1 MSRKRSGSSRG
12 SSPHKPLPDNVVS
25 LAARRRP
32 ADTPSE
38 QYGALAPEFAA
49 WLMENARCSANQAE
63 EFVVSV
69 AHAIDALSRAD
80 SGFATTAWRSRDV
93 DHLLERVLTS
103 ELVEDDDETRAHI
116 AGDAAVFLQFLSAT
130 NRWTGQDEDLG
141 YALSTLT
148 SYIESRLASLPPTEV
163 DEPPVEPEVER
174 AALTVVP
181 VVARLDALLGW
192 IGERRPV
199 TATGALKRALVMEAF
214 DAVGGKR
221 EDLAPRKVQ
230 SMWDLPVLEQ
240 TWVVAA
246 MVDLISIGKTVVRPG
261 PAAPVWRDPDR
272 NPGEYLALCRDAV
285 THSLIVALGRR
296 GEGRLEAFHS
306 ALDEATAVV
315 LSAGLGEHPLPSDPE
330 ERLHALPVL
339 FPGMPVGP
347 SFLGSM
353 LVDRLEEFVAD
364 GILDD
369 ADGYRV
375 PTPLRPAVRAAVRI
389 LLGDTAPVALH
400 PPARCTL
407 RISLRD
413 SETPVWRR
421 VVVDN
426 SLSLLHLHFVIQ
438 SCFAWE
444 DYHLH
449 QFTKGE
455 PFTRGRV
462 YVPDDQVDDELA
474 NGFSDVVDEGT
485 VTIGTALPEAGAT
498 LTYLYDY
505 GDGWTHDIVV
515 ESVADFDAE
524 APRAACVD
532 GHGLAPAEDSGG
544 TWGWTD
550 MLAAADDPAHER
562 HDEVRQWLGLRAGER
577 VDSEWFDADEVNGQ
591 LRSLFG

>member
-246 MVDLISIGKTVVRPG
+246 MVDLISIGKTVVKPG
-261 PAAPVWRDPDR
+261 PAAPMWREPDR

-306 ALDEATAVV
+306 ALDAATAAV

-330 ERLHALPVL
+330 ERLHALSVL

-413 SETPVWRR
+413 SEPPVWRR

-562 HDEVRQWLGLRAGER
+562 HDEVRQWLGLRPGER

>member
-12 SSPHKPLPDNVVS
+12 SSTQPQPDNVVS
-25 LAARRRP
+25 LAQRRRP
-32 ADTPSE
+32 AGTPSE
-38 QYGALAPEFAA
+38 QYGALVPQFAG
-49 WLMENARCSANQAE
+49 WLVENAVCPPNRLE
-63 EFVVSV
+63 PLVVSV
-69 AHAIDALSRAD
+69 ANAIDTLSQANP
-80 SGFATTAWRSRDV
+80 GFAATHWHSRDV
-93 DHLLERVLTS
+93 DHLLEHVLTS
-103 ELVEDDDETRAHI
+103 DLVEDDDETWAHI
-116 AGDAAVFLQFLSAT
+116 AGDVIAFLRFLEAT
-130 NRWTGQDEDLG
+130 NRWTGTDHDLG
-141 YALSTLT
+141 YGLSTLV
-148 SYIESRLASLPPTEV
+148 SYVESKLASLPPV
-163 DEPPVEPEVER
+163 DESSVAPEVER
-174 AALTVVP
+174 AALTALP

-246 MVDLISIGKTVVRPG
+246 MVDLISIGKTVVKPG
-261 PAAPVWRDPDR
+261 PAAPVLREPDR
-272 NPGEYLALCRDAV
+272 NPDEYLALCRDAV

-306 ALDEATAVV
+306 ALDAATAAV

-330 ERLHALPVL
+330 ERLHALSVL

-413 SETPVWRR
+413 SEPPVWRR

-562 HDEVRQWLGLRAGER
+562 HDEVRQWLGLRPGER

>member
-1 MSRKRSGSSRG
+1 MA
-12 SSPHKPLPDNVVS
+12 PD
-25 LAARRRP
+25 
-32 ADTPSE
+32 
-38 QYGALAPEFAA
+38 FAW
-49 WLMENARCSANQAE
+49 WLVENAICPPNRVEQI
-63 EFVVSV
+63 VVSV
-69 AHAIDALSRAD
+69 ANAVDALSRA
-80 SGFATTAWRSRDV
+80 SKGFSATHWRSRDV

-103 ELVEDDDETRAHI
+103 DLVEDDDETRAHI
-116 AGDAAVFLQFLSAT
+116 AGDVTAFLRFLEAT
-130 NRWTGQDEDLG
+130 NRWTGADEDLG
-141 YALSTLT
+141 YGLSTLV
-148 SYIESRLASLPPTEV
+148 SYIESKLASLPRV
-163 DEPPVEPEVER
+163 DEPTIEPETER
-174 AALTVVP
+174 AALTALP
-181 VVARLDALLGW
+181 VVARLDALLDW

-246 MVDLISIGKTVVRPG
+246 MVDLTSIGKTVVKPG

-389 LLGDTAPVALH
+389 LLGDATPVAIH

-407 RISLRD
+407 RISLRN
-413 SETPVWRR
+413 SEPPVWRR
-421 VVVDN
+421 VVIDN

-474 NGFSDVVDEGT
+474 NGQDEVVDEGT
-485 VTIGTALPEAGAT
+485 VTIGTVLPKVGAT
-498 LTYLYDY
+498 LTYMYDY

-515 ESVADFDAE
+515 ESVADFDAN

-544 TWGWTD
+544 TWGWSD
-550 MLAAADDPAHER
+550 MLAAADDPSHER
-562 HDEVRQWLGLRAGER
+562 HDEVRQWLGLRPGER
-577 VDSEWFDADEVNGQ
+577 VDPEWFDRDDANEQ
-591 LRSLFG
+591 LRALFG

>member
-1 MSRKRSGSSRG
+1 M
-12 SSPHKPLPDNVVS
+12 
-25 LAARRRP
+25 
-32 ADTPSE
+32 
-38 QYGALAPEFAA
+38 APEFAA
-49 WLMENARCSANQAE
+49 WLMENAGCSANQAE
-63 EFVVSV
+63 DFVVSV
-69 AHAIDALSRAD
+69 AHAIDALSGAD

-246 MVDLISIGKTVVRPG
+246 MVDLISIGKTVAKPG
-261 PAAPVWRDPDR
+261 PAAPVWREPDR
-272 NPGEYLALCRDAV
+272 NPDEYLALCRDAV

-413 SETPVWRR
+413 SEPPVWRR

-562 HDEVRQWLGLRAGER
+562 HDEVRQWLGLRPGER

>member
-1 MSRKRSGSSRG
+1 M
-12 SSPHKPLPDNVVS
+12 PDNVVS
-25 LAARRRP
+25 LAERRRP
-32 ADTPSE
+32 AGTPSE
-38 QYGALAPEFAA
+38 QYGALVPEFAG
-49 WLMENARCSANQAE
+49 WLVENAVCPPNRLE
-63 EFVVSV
+63 PLVGSV
-69 AHAIDALSRAD
+69 ANAIDTLSQANP
-80 SGFATTAWRSRDV
+80 GFAATHWRSRDV
-93 DHLLERVLTS
+93 DHLLKRVLTS
-103 ELVEDDDETRAHI
+103 DLVEDDDETRAHI
-116 AGDAAVFLQFLSAT
+116 AGDVTAFLRFLAAT
-130 NRWTGQDEDLG
+130 NRWTGTDHDLG
-141 YALSTLT
+141 YGLSTLV
-148 SYIESRLASLPPTEV
+148 SYIESRLASLPPV
-163 DEPPVEPEVER
+163 DESPVEPETER
-174 AALTVVP
+174 AALTALP
-181 VVARLDALLGW
+181 VVARLEALLSW

-199 TATGALKRALVMEAF
+199 TATGALKRALVMDAF

-221 EDLAPRKVQ
+221 ADLAPRKVQ

-246 MVDLISIGKTVVRPG
+246 MVDLISIGKTVVKPG

-272 NPGEYLALCRDAV
+272 NPGEYLTLRRDAV
-285 THSLIVALGRR
+285 THSIRVALGRR

-306 ALDEATAVV
+306 ALDAATAAV
-315 LSAGLGEHPLPSDPE
+315 LSAGLGEHPLPSAPE
-330 ERLHALPVL
+330 ERLHALSVL
-339 FPGMPVGP
+339 FPGMPVEP

-353 LVDRLEEFVAD
+353 LVDRLDDLIAD
-364 GILDD
+364 GLLDN

-389 LLGDTAPVALH
+389 LLGDATPLAIH

-413 SETPVWRR
+413 SEPAVWRR

-462 YVPDDQVDDELA
+462 YVPDDQVEDELA
-474 NGFSDVVDEGT
+474 NGQDEVVDEGT
-485 VTIGTALPEAGAT
+485 VTIGTVLPKVGAT

-544 TWGWTD
+544 TWGWSD
-550 MLAAADDPAHER
+550 MLAAADDPSHER
-562 HDEVRQWLGLRAGER
+562 HHEVRQWLGLRAGER
-577 VDSEWFDADEVNGQ
+577 VDSEWFDADEVNDQ

>member
-1 MSRKRSGSSRG
+1 M
-12 SSPHKPLPDNVVS
+12 
-25 LAARRRP
+25 AP
-32 ADTPSE
+32 A
-38 QYGALAPEFAA
+38 FAG
-49 WLMENARCSANQAE
+49 WLVENAVCPPERVEQ
-63 EFVVSV
+63 FVVSV
-69 AHAIDALSRAD
+69 ANAIDALSQANP
-80 SGFATTAWRSRDV
+80 GYTATHWRRRDV

-103 ELVEDDDETRAHI
+103 NLVEDDETRVHI
-116 AGDAAVFLQFLSAT
+116 AGDVTAFLRFLEAT
-130 NRWTGQDEDLG
+130 NRWTGTEDDLEYG
-141 YALSTLT
+141 LSTLV
-148 SYIESRLASLPPTEV
+148 SYIESKLASLPPV
-163 DEPPVEPEVER
+163 DEPPIEPDAER
-174 AALTVVP
+174 AALAALP
-181 VVARLDALLGW
+181 VVARLEALLSW

-199 TATGALKRALVMEAF
+199 TATGALKRALVMDAF

-221 EDLAPRKVQ
+221 ADLAPRKVQ

-246 MVDLISIGKTVVRPG
+246 MVDLISIGKTVVKPG
-261 PAAPVWRDPDR
+261 PASPVWRDPDR
-272 NPGEYLALCRDAV
+272 NPDEYLTLCRDAV

-306 ALDEATAVV
+306 ALDAATAAV
-315 LSAGLGEHPLPSDPE
+315 LSAGLGAHPLPSDPE
-330 ERLHALPVL
+330 ERLRALPVL

-347 SFLGSM
+347 SVLGSM
-353 LVDRLEEFVAD
+353 LVDRLDDLVAD
-364 GILDD
+364 GLLDD

-389 LLGDTAPVALH
+389 LLGDATPVAIH

-413 SETPVWRR
+413 SEPAVWRR

-474 NGFSDVVDEGT
+474 NGQDEVVDEGT
-485 VTIGTALPEAGAT
+485 VTIGTVLPKVGAT

-544 TWGWTD
+544 TWGWSD
-550 MLAAADDPAHER
+550 MLAAADDPSHER
-562 HDEVRQWLGLRAGER
+562 HDEVRRWLGLRAGER
-577 VDSEWFDADEVNGQ
+577 VDSEWFDADEVNEQ

>member
-1 MSRKRSGSSRG
+1 MSRKHSGSSRG

-38 QYGALAPEFAA
+38 QYRALAPEFAA
-49 WLMENARCSANQAE
+49 WLMENAGCSANQAE
-63 EFVVSV
+63 EFVASV
-69 AHAIDALSRAD
+69 GHAIDALSRED

-148 SYIESRLASLPPTEV
+148 SYIESRLASLSPTEV
-163 DEPPVEPEVER
+163 DEPPVAPEVER

-199 TATGALKRALVMEAF
+199 TATGALKRALIMEAF

-230 SMWDLPVLEQ
+230 SMWDLPVLAQ

-246 MVDLISIGKTVVRPG
+246 MLDLISIGKTVVKPG
-261 PAAPVWRDPDR
+261 PAAPAWRYPDR
-272 NPGEYLALCRDAV
+272 NPGEYLTLCRDAV

-296 GEGRLEAFHS
+296 GEGRLVAFHS
-306 ALDEATAVV
+306 VLDEATAAV
-315 LSAGLGEHPLPSDPE
+315 LSAGFGEHPLPSGPD
-330 ERLHALPVL
+330 ERLHALSVL

-347 SFLGSM
+347 SLLGSM
-353 LVDRLEEFVAD
+353 LVDRLDDLVAD

-389 LLGDTAPVALH
+389 LLGDATPVAIH

-407 RISLRD
+407 RITLRD
-413 SETPVWRR
+413 SEPAVWRR

-449 QFTKGE
+449 QFTEDE
-455 PFTRGRV
+455 PFTGGCV
-462 YVPDDQVDDELA
+462 YVPDDQLDDELA
-474 NGFSDVVDEGT
+474 NGQDEVVDEGM
-485 VTIGTALPEAGAT
+485 VTIGTVLPDVGAS

-532 GHGLAPAEDSGG
+532 GQGLAPAEDSGG

-550 MLAAADDPAHER
+550 MLAAADDPTHER
-562 HDEVRQWLGLRAGER
+562 HDEIRQWLGLRRSER
-577 VDSEWFDADEVNGQ
+577 IDPEWFDRDDANEQ
-591 LRSLFG
+591 LRALFG

>member
-1 MSRKRSGSSRG
+1 M
-12 SSPHKPLPDNVVS
+12 S
-25 LAARRRP
+25 LAARRRR
-32 ADTPSE
+32 ADTPIE
-38 QYGALAPEFAA
+38 QYRTLAPEFAA
-49 WLMENARCSANQAE
+49 WLMENAGCPANQAE

-69 AHAIDALSRAD
+69 AHAIDALSGAD

-103 ELVEDDDETRAHI
+103 ELVEDDEETRAHI

-163 DEPPVEPEVER
+163 DEPPVEPEAER
-174 AALTVVP
+174 AALTAVP

-221 EDLAPRKVQ
+221 EDLAPRKIQ

-261 PAAPVWRDPDR
+261 PAAPVWRDPDW

-413 SETPVWRR
+413 SEPPVWRR

-577 VDSEWFDADEVNGQ
+577 VDSEWFDADELNGQ

>member
-1 MSRKRSGSSRG
+1 
-12 SSPHKPLPDNVVS
+12 
-25 LAARRRP
+25 
-32 ADTPSE
+32 
-38 QYGALAPEFAA
+38 
-49 WLMENARCSANQAE
+49 MENAGCSANQAE
-63 EFVVSV
+63 EFVASV
-69 AHAIDALSRAD
+69 GHAIDVLSRAD

-163 DEPPVEPEVER
+163 DEPPVEPEAER
-174 AALTVVP
+174 AALTAVP

-246 MVDLISIGKTVVRPG
+246 MVDLISIGKTVVKPG
-261 PAAPVWRDPDR
+261 PAAPVLREPDR
-272 NPGEYLALCRDAV
+272 NPDEYLALCRDAV

-306 ALDEATAVV
+306 ALDAATAAV

-330 ERLHALPVL
+330 ERLHALSVL

-413 SETPVWRR
+413 SEPPVWRR

-562 HDEVRQWLGLRAGER
+562 HDEVRQWLGLRPGER

>member
-12 SSPHKPLPDNVVS
+12 SSSQPLPDNVVS
-25 LAARRRP
+25 LAERRRP
-32 ADTPSE
+32 AGTPSE
-38 QYGALAPEFAA
+38 QYRALAPAFAG
-49 WLMENARCSANQAE
+49 WLVENAVCPPERVEQ
-63 EFVVSV
+63 FVVSV
-69 AHAIDALSRAD
+69 ANAIDALSQANP
-80 SGFATTAWRSRDV
+80 GYTATHWRRRDV

-103 ELVEDDDETRAHI
+103 NLVEDDETRVHI
-116 AGDAAVFLQFLSAT
+116 AGDVTAFLRFLEAT
-130 NRWTGQDEDLG
+130 NRWTGTEDDLEYG
-141 YALSTLT
+141 LSTLV
-148 SYIESRLASLPPTEV
+148 SYIESKLASLPPV
-163 DEPPVEPEVER
+163 DEPPIEPDAER
-174 AALTVVP
+174 AALAALP
-181 VVARLDALLGW
+181 VVARLEALLSW

-199 TATGALKRALVMEAF
+199 TATGALKRALVMDAF

-221 EDLAPRKVQ
+221 ADLAPRKVQ

-246 MVDLISIGKTVVRPG
+246 MVDLISIGKTVVKPG
-261 PAAPVWRDPDR
+261 PASPVWRDPDR
-272 NPGEYLALCRDAV
+272 NPDEYLTLCRDAV

-306 ALDEATAVV
+306 ALDAATAAV
-315 LSAGLGEHPLPSDPE
+315 LSAGLGAHPLPSDPE
-330 ERLHALPVL
+330 ERLRALPVL

-347 SFLGSM
+347 SVLGSM
-353 LVDRLEEFVAD
+353 LVDRLDDLVAD
-364 GILDD
+364 GLLDD

-389 LLGDTAPVALH
+389 LLGDATPVAIH

-413 SETPVWRR
+413 SEPAVWRR

-474 NGFSDVVDEGT
+474 NGQDEVVDEGT
-485 VTIGTALPEAGAT
+485 VTIGTVLPKVGAT

-544 TWGWTD
+544 TWGWSD
-550 MLAAADDPAHER
+550 MLAAADDPSHER
-562 HDEVRQWLGLRAGER
+562 HDEVRRWLGLRAGER
-577 VDSEWFDADEVNGQ
+577 VDSEWFDADEVNEQ

>member
-1 MSRKRSGSSRG
+1 M
-12 SSPHKPLPDNVVS
+12 
-25 LAARRRP
+25 
-32 ADTPSE
+32 
-38 QYGALAPEFAA
+38 
-49 WLMENARCSANQAE
+49 NQAE

-246 MVDLISIGKTVVRPG
+246 MVDLISIGKTVVKPG
-261 PAAPVWRDPDR
+261 PAAPMWRDPDR

-285 THSLIVALGRR
+285 THSLIVALGRH

-413 SETPVWRR
+413 SEPPVWRR

-515 ESVADFDAE
+515 ESVANFDAE
-524 APRAACVD
+524 ASRAACVD

-591 LRSLFG
+591 LRSQFG

>member
-1 MSRKRSGSSRG
+1 M
-12 SSPHKPLPDNVVS
+12 
-25 LAARRRP
+25 
-32 ADTPSE
+32 
-38 QYGALAPEFAA
+38 
-49 WLMENARCSANQAE
+49 
-63 EFVVSV
+63 
-69 AHAIDALSRAD
+69 
-80 SGFATTAWRSRDV
+80 

-116 AGDAAVFLQFLSAT
+116 AGDVIAFLRFLEAT
-130 NRWTGQDEDLG
+130 NRWTGTDHDLG
-141 YALSTLT
+141 YGLSTLV
-148 SYIESRLASLPPTEV
+148 SYVESKLASLPRV
-163 DEPPVEPEVER
+163 DESPIEPEAER

-230 SMWDLPVLEQ
+230 SMWDLSVLAQ

-246 MVDLISIGKTVVRPG
+246 MLDLISIGKTVVKPG

-272 NPGEYLALCRDAV
+272 NPGEYLTLCRDAV
-285 THSLIVALGRR
+285 TQSLVVALGRR
-296 GEGRLEAFHS
+296 GEGRLVAFHS
-306 ALDEATAVV
+306 VLDEATAAV
-315 LSAGLGEHPLPSDPE
+315 LSAGLGEHPLPSGPE
-330 ERLHALPVL
+330 ERLHALSVL

-347 SFLGSM
+347 SLLGSM
-353 LVDRLEEFVAD
+353 LVDRLDDLVAD

-389 LLGDTAPVALH
+389 LLGDATPVAIH

-407 RISLRD
+407 RITLRD
-413 SETPVWRR
+413 SEPAVWRR

-449 QFTKGE
+449 QFTEGE
-455 PFTRGRV
+455 PFTGGCV
-462 YVPDDQVDDELA
+462 YVPDDQRDDELA
-474 NGFSDVVDEGT
+474 NGQDEVVDEGM
-485 VTIGTALPEAGAT
+485 VTIGTALPEVGAS

-532 GHGLAPAEDSGG
+532 GQGLAPAEDSGG

-562 HDEVRQWLGLRAGER
+562 HDEIRQWLGLRPGER
-577 VDSEWFDADEVNGQ
+577 VDPEWFDRDDANGQ
-591 LRSLFG
+591 LRALFG

>member
-12 SSPHKPLPDNVVS
+12 SSTQPQPDNVVS
-25 LAARRRP
+25 LAERRRL
-32 ADTPSE
+32 AGTPKE
-38 QYGALAPEFAA
+38 QYRALAPDFAG
-49 WLMENARCSANQAE
+49 WLVENAICPPNRVEQI
-63 EFVVSV
+63 VVSV
-69 AHAIDALSRAD
+69 ANAVDALSRA
-80 SGFATTAWRSRDV
+80 SKGFSATHWRSRDV

-103 ELVEDDDETRAHI
+103 DLVEDDDETRAHI
-116 AGDAAVFLQFLSAT
+116 AGDVTAFLRFLEAT
-130 NRWTGQDEDLG
+130 NRWTGADEDLG
-141 YALSTLT
+141 YGLSTLV
-148 SYIESRLASLPPTEV
+148 SYIESKLASLPRV
-163 DEPPVEPEVER
+163 DEPTIEPETER
-174 AALTVVP
+174 AALTALP
-181 VVARLDALLGW
+181 VVARLDALLDW

-246 MVDLISIGKTVVRPG
+246 MVDLTSIGKTVVKPG

-389 LLGDTAPVALH
+389 LLGDATPVAIH

-407 RISLRD
+407 RISLRN
-413 SETPVWRR
+413 SEPPVWRR
-421 VVVDN
+421 VVIDN

-474 NGFSDVVDEGT
+474 NGQDEVVDEGT
-485 VTIGTALPEAGAT
+485 VTIGTVLPKVGAT
-498 LTYLYDY
+498 LTYMYDY

-515 ESVADFDAE
+515 ESVADFDAN

-544 TWGWTD
+544 TWGWSD
-550 MLAAADDPAHER
+550 MLAAADDPSHER
-562 HDEVRQWLGLRAGER
+562 HDEVRQWLGLRPGER
-577 VDSEWFDADEVNGQ
+577 VDPEWFDRDDANEQ
-591 LRSLFG
+591 LRALFG

>member
-1 MSRKRSGSSRG
+1 M
-12 SSPHKPLPDNVVS
+12 S
-25 LAARRRP
+25 LAGRRRP
-32 ADTPSE
+32 AGTPSE
-38 QYGALAPEFAA
+38 QYGALVPEFAG
-49 WLMENARCSANQAE
+49 WLVENAVCPPNRLE
-63 EFVVSV
+63 PLVVSV
-69 AHAIDALSRAD
+69 ANSIDALSQ
-80 SGFATTAWRSRDV
+80 SSTGFAATHWRSRDV

-103 ELVEDDDETRAHI
+103 DLVEDDDETRAHI
-116 AGDAAVFLQFLSAT
+116 AGDVTAFLRFLEAT
-130 NRWTGQDEDLG
+130 NRWTGTDDDLG
-141 YALSTLT
+141 YGLSTLV
-148 SYIESRLASLPPTEV
+148 SYIESKLASLSPVEV
-163 DEPPVEPEVER
+163 DEPPVDPEAER

-230 SMWDLPVLEQ
+230 SMWDLPVLAQ

-246 MVDLISIGKTVVRPG
+246 MLDLISIGKTVVKPG

-272 NPGEYLALCRDAV
+272 NPGEYLTLCRDAV
-285 THSLIVALGRR
+285 TQSLVVALGRR
-296 GEGRLEAFHS
+296 GEGRLVAFHS
-306 ALDEATAVV
+306 VLDEATAAV
-315 LSAGLGEHPLPSDPE
+315 LSAGLGEHPLPSGPE
-330 ERLHALPVL
+330 ERLRALPVL

-347 SFLGSM
+347 SLLGSM
-353 LVDRLEEFVAD
+353 LVDRLDDLVAD

-389 LLGDTAPVALH
+389 LLGDATPVAIH

-407 RISLRD
+407 RITLRD
-413 SETPVWRR
+413 SEPAVWRR

-449 QFTKGE
+449 QFTEGE
-455 PFTRGRV
+455 PFTGGCV
-462 YVPDDQVDDELA
+462 YVPDDQLDDELA
-474 NGFSDVVDEGT
+474 NGQDEVVDEGM
-485 VTIGTALPEAGAT
+485 VTIGTALPQVGAS

-515 ESVADFDAE
+515 ESVAEFDAE

-544 TWGWTD
+544 TWGWSD
-550 MLAAADDPAHER
+550 MLAAADDPGHER
-562 HDEVRQWLGLRAGER
+562 HDEVRQWLGLRPGEC
-577 VDSEWFDADEVNGQ
+577 VDSEWFEADEVNDQ

>member
-1 MSRKRSGSSRG
+1 M
-12 SSPHKPLPDNVVS
+12 V
-25 LAARRRP
+25 
-32 ADTPSE
+32 
-38 QYGALAPEFAA
+38 PEFAG
-49 WLMENARCSANQAE
+49 WLVENAVCPPNRLE
-63 EFVVSV
+63 PLVVSV
-69 AHAIDALSRAD
+69 ANSIDALSQ
-80 SGFATTAWRSRDV
+80 SSTGFAATHWRSRDV

-103 ELVEDDDETRAHI
+103 DLVEDDDETRAHI
-116 AGDAAVFLQFLSAT
+116 AGDVTAFLRFLEAT
-130 NRWTGQDEDLG
+130 NRWTGTDDDLG
-141 YALSTLT
+141 YGLSTLV
-148 SYIESRLASLPPTEV
+148 SYIESKLASLPPV
-163 DEPPVEPEVER
+163 DESPVEPEAER
-174 AALTVVP
+174 AALTALP

-230 SMWDLPVLEQ
+230 SMWDIPVLAQ

-246 MVDLISIGKTVVRPG
+246 MLDLISIGKTVVKPG

-272 NPGEYLALCRDAV
+272 NPGEYLTLCRDAV
-285 THSLIVALGRR
+285 THSLVVALGRR
-296 GEGRLEAFHS
+296 GEGRLVAFHS
-306 ALDEATAVV
+306 VLDEATAAV
-315 LSAGLGEHPLPSDPE
+315 LSAGLGEHPLPSGPE
-330 ERLHALPVL
+330 ERLHALSVL

-347 SFLGSM
+347 SLLGSM
-353 LVDRLEEFVAD
+353 LVDRLDDLVAD

-389 LLGDTAPVALH
+389 LLGDATPVAIH

-407 RISLRD
+407 RITLRD
-413 SETPVWRR
+413 SEPAVWRR

-449 QFTKGE
+449 QFTEGG
-455 PFTRGRV
+455 PFTGGCV
-462 YVPDDQVDDELA
+462 YVPDDQLDDELA
-474 NGFSDVVDEGT
+474 NGQDEVVDEGM
-485 VTIGTALPEAGAT
+485 VTIGTALPEVGAS

-505 GDGWTHDIVV
+505 GDRWTHDIVV

-532 GHGLAPAEDSGG
+532 GQGLAPAEDSGG

-550 MLAAADDPAHER
+550 MLAAADDPAHDR
-562 HDEVRQWLGLRAGER
+562 HDEIRQWLGLRPGER
-577 VDSEWFDADEVNGQ
+577 VDSEWFEVDEVNDQ

>member
-1 MSRKRSGSSRG
+1 M
-12 SSPHKPLPDNVVS
+12 S
-25 LAARRRP
+25 LAERRRP
-32 ADTPSE
+32 AGTPSE
-38 QYGALAPEFAA
+38 QYGALVPEFAG
-49 WLMENARCSANQAE
+49 WLVENAVCPPNRLE
-63 EFVVSV
+63 PLVVSV
-69 AHAIDALSRAD
+69 ANSIDALSQ
-80 SGFATTAWRSRDV
+80 SSTGFAATHWRSRDV

-103 ELVEDDDETRAHI
+103 DLVEDDDETRAHI
-116 AGDAAVFLQFLSAT
+116 AGDVTAFLRFLEAT
-130 NRWTGQDEDLG
+130 NRWTGTDDDLG
-141 YALSTLT
+141 YGLSTLV
-148 SYIESRLASLPPTEV
+148 SYIESKLASLPPV
-163 DEPPVEPEVER
+163 DESPVEPEAER
-174 AALTVVP
+174 AALTALP

-230 SMWDLPVLEQ
+230 SMWDIPVLAQ

-246 MVDLISIGKTVVRPG
+246 MLDLISIGKTVVKPG

-272 NPGEYLALCRDAV
+272 NPGEYLTLCRDAV
-285 THSLIVALGRR
+285 THSLVVALGRR
-296 GEGRLEAFHS
+296 GEGRLVAFHS
-306 ALDEATAVV
+306 VLDEATAAV
-315 LSAGLGEHPLPSDPE
+315 LSAGLGEHPLPSGPE
-330 ERLHALPVL
+330 ERLHALSVL

-347 SFLGSM
+347 SLLGSM
-353 LVDRLEEFVAD
+353 LVDRLDDLVAD

-389 LLGDTAPVALH
+389 LLGDATPVAIH

-407 RISLRD
+407 RITLRD
-413 SETPVWRR
+413 SEPAVWRR

-449 QFTKGE
+449 QFTEGG
-455 PFTRGRV
+455 PFTGGCV
-462 YVPDDQVDDELA
+462 YVPDDQLDDELA
-474 NGFSDVVDEGT
+474 NGQDEVVDEGM
-485 VTIGTALPEAGAT
+485 VTIGTALPEVGAS

-505 GDGWTHDIVV
+505 GDRWTHDIVV

-532 GHGLAPAEDSGG
+532 GQGLAPAEDSGG

-550 MLAAADDPAHER
+550 MLAAADDPAHDR
-562 HDEVRQWLGLRAGER
+562 HDEIRQWLGLRPGER
-577 VDSEWFDADEVNGQ
+577 VDSEWFEVDEVNDQ

>member
-1 MSRKRSGSSRG
+1 MSRKRSGSSHG
-12 SSPHKPLPDNVVS
+12 SSSQPLPDNVVS
-25 LAARRRP
+25 LAERRRP
-32 ADTPSE
+32 AGTPGE
-38 QYGALAPEFAA
+38 QYRALAPAFAG
-49 WLMENARCSANQAE
+49 WLVENAVCPPNRLE
-63 EFVVSV
+63 PLVVSV
-69 AHAIDALSRAD
+69 ANAIDALSQANP
-80 SGFATTAWRSRDV
+80 GFVATHWRSRDV

-103 ELVEDDDETRAHI
+103 DLVEDDDETRAHI
-116 AGDAAVFLQFLSAT
+116 ARDATAFLRFLEAT
-130 NRWTGQDEDLG
+130 NRWTGTDDDLG
-141 YALSTLT
+141 YDLSTLL
-148 SYIESRLASLPPTEV
+148 SYIESKPASLPRV
-163 DEPPVEPEVER
+163 DEPTIEPETER
-174 AALTVVP
+174 AALTALP

-246 MVDLISIGKTVVRPG
+246 MVDLISIGKTVAKPG
-261 PAAPVWRDPDR
+261 PAAPVWREPDR
-272 NPGEYLALCRDAV
+272 NPDEYLALCRDAV

-375 PTPLRPAVRAAVRI
+375 PTTLRPAVRAAVRI

-413 SETPVWRR
+413 SEPPVWRR

-485 VTIGTALPEAGAT
+485 VIIGTALPEAGAT

-562 HDEVRQWLGLRAGER
+562 HDEVRQWLGLRPGER

>member
-12 SSPHKPLPDNVVS
+12 SSSQPLPDNVVS
-25 LAARRRP
+25 LAERRRP
-32 ADTPSE
+32 AGTPSE
-38 QYGALAPEFAA
+38 QYGALVPEFAG
-49 WLMENARCSANQAE
+49 WLVENAVCPPNRLE
-63 EFVVSV
+63 PLVVSV
-69 AHAIDALSRAD
+69 ANSIDALSQ
-80 SGFATTAWRSRDV
+80 SSTGFAATHWRSRDV

-103 ELVEDDDETRAHI
+103 DLVEDDDETRAHI
-116 AGDAAVFLQFLSAT
+116 AGDVTAFLRFLEAT
-130 NRWTGQDEDLG
+130 NRWTGTDDDLG
-141 YALSTLT
+141 YGLSTLV
-148 SYIESRLASLPPTEV
+148 SYIESKLASLPPV
-163 DEPPVEPEVER
+163 DESPVEPEAER
-174 AALTVVP
+174 AALTALP

-230 SMWDLPVLEQ
+230 SMWDIPVLAQ

-246 MVDLISIGKTVVRPG
+246 MLDLISIGKTVVKPG

-272 NPGEYLALCRDAV
+272 NPGEYLTLCRDAV
-285 THSLIVALGRR
+285 THSLVVALGRR
-296 GEGRLEAFHS
+296 GEGRLVAFHS
-306 ALDEATAVV
+306 VLDEATAAV
-315 LSAGLGEHPLPSDPE
+315 LSAGLGEHPLPSGPE
-330 ERLHALPVL
+330 ERLHALSVL

-347 SFLGSM
+347 SLLGSM
-353 LVDRLEEFVAD
+353 LVDRLDDLVAD

-389 LLGDTAPVALH
+389 LLGDATPVAIH

-407 RISLRD
+407 RITLRD
-413 SETPVWRR
+413 SEPAVWRR

-449 QFTKGE
+449 QFTEGG
-455 PFTRGRV
+455 PFTGGCV
-462 YVPDDQVDDELA
+462 YVPDDQLDDELA
-474 NGFSDVVDEGT
+474 NGQDEVVDEGM
-485 VTIGTALPEAGAT
+485 VTIGTALPEVGAS

-505 GDGWTHDIVV
+505 GDRWTHDIVV

-532 GHGLAPAEDSGG
+532 GQGLAPAEDSGG

-550 MLAAADDPAHER
+550 MLAAADDPAHDR
-562 HDEVRQWLGLRAGER
+562 HDEIRQWLGLRPGER
-577 VDSEWFDADEVNGQ
+577 VDSEWFEVDEVNDQ

>member
-1 MSRKRSGSSRG
+1 M
-12 SSPHKPLPDNVVS
+12 S
-25 LAARRRP
+25 LAARRRR
-32 ADTPSE
+32 ADTPIE
-38 QYGALAPEFAA
+38 QYRSLAPEFAA
-49 WLMENARCSANQAE
+49 WLMENAGCSANQAE
-63 EFVVSV
+63 DFVVSV
-69 AHAIDALSRAD
+69 AHAIDALSGAD

-246 MVDLISIGKTVVRPG
+246 MVDLISIGKTVAKPG
-261 PAAPVWRDPDR
+261 PAAPVWREPDR
-272 NPGEYLALCRDAV
+272 NPDEYLALCRDAV

-413 SETPVWRR
+413 SEPPVWRR

-562 HDEVRQWLGLRAGER
+562 HDEVRQWLGLRPGER

>member
-1 MSRKRSGSSRG
+1 M
-12 SSPHKPLPDNVVS
+12 S
-25 LAARRRP
+25 LAARRRR
-32 ADTPSE
+32 ADTPIE
-38 QYGALAPEFAA
+38 QYRSLAPEFAA
-49 WLMENARCSANQAE
+49 WLMENAGCSANQAE
-63 EFVVSV
+63 DFVVSV
-69 AHAIDALSRAD
+69 AHAIDALSGAD

-130 NRWTGQDEDLG
+130 NRWTGQDEDLR

-246 MVDLISIGKTVVRPG
+246 MVDLISIGKTVAKPG
-261 PAAPVWRDPDR
+261 PAAPVWREPDR
-272 NPGEYLALCRDAV
+272 NPDEYLALCRDAV

-375 PTPLRPAVRAAVRI
+375 PTTLRPAVRAAVRI

-413 SETPVWRR
+413 SEPPVWRR

-485 VTIGTALPEAGAT
+485 VIIGTALPEAGAT

-562 HDEVRQWLGLRAGER
+562 HDEVRQWLGLRPGER